1 MLLLSGDVWFHQF
14 EIRLAHG
21 EIRVAALSLE
31 AGVIATA
38 FLQPKVGAPAPNLGA
53 RLEPETTPTALRP
66 TAQRCGNAATLGYE
80 SNESNN
86 LNEVVAVCARVGI
99 ATTALRLEMFV
110 ERRPRVARSPQ
121 PWALGRN
128 PVGADKSHTRQ
139 NNLLLRRL

>member
-1 MLLLSGDVWFHQF
+1 MPAEFLTKFAGACSRSNANGVLSQSP
-14 EIRLAHG
+14 RLA
-21 EIRVAALSLE
+21 RQRL
-31 AGVIATA
+31 
-38 FLQPKVGAPAPNLGA
+38 PLGA

-110 ERRPRVARSPQ
+110 ER
-121 PWALGRN
+121 
-128 PVGADKSHTRQ
+128 
-139 NNLLLRRL
+139 

>member
-1 MLLLSGDVWFHQF
+1 M
-14 EIRLAHG
+14 
-21 EIRVAALSLE
+21 
-31 AGVIATA
+31 AGGCPNGASASSPT
-38 FLQPKVGAPAPNLGA
+38 LRQRRYVGLPI
-53 RLEPETTPTALRP
+53 
-66 TAQRCGNAATLGYE
+66 
-80 SNESNN
+80 NESNN

-139 NNLLLRRL
+139 NNLEIIEEILVVGLVRLDLVK

>member
-1 MLLLSGDVWFHQF
+1 MFFLTRDVFLHLRQH
-14 EIRLAHG
+14 RLAHG
-21 EIRVAALSLE
+21 EIRVAALPLE

-66 TAQRCGNAATLGYE
+66 TAQRCGNAATLGDQ

-86 LNEVVAVCARVGI
+86 LNEVVAICARVGI

-110 ERRPRVARSPQ
+110 ER
-121 PWALGRN
+121 
-128 PVGADKSHTRQ
+128 
-139 NNLLLRRL
+139 

>member
-1 MLLLSGDVWFHQF
+1 MLSFANPKGIASFSPGLARQ
-14 EIRLAHG
+14 RL
-21 EIRVAALSLE
+21 
-31 AGVIATA
+31 
-38 FLQPKVGAPAPNLGA
+38 PWGA

-110 ERRPRVARSPQ
+110 ER
-121 PWALGRN
+121 
-128 PVGADKSHTRQ
+128 
-139 NNLLLRRL
+139 